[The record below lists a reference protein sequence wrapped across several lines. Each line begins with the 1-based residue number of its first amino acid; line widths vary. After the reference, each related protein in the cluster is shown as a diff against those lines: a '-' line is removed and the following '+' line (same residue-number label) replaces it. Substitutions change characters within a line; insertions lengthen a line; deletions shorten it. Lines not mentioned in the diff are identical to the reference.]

1 MFLFGYGVF
10 MNFCFV
16 KLKWKCIL
24 KLSQQVVSFL
34 DDIEGHS
41 LNNYVVKDY
50 CLLAK
55 SHLGQLFND
64 LNIVDDNYSHNNV
77 FKK

>member
-1 MFLFGYGVF
+1 

-41 LNNYVVKDY
+41 LNNYVVTDY

-55 SHLGQLFND
+55 SHLGQLLND
-64 LNIVDDNYSHNNV
+64 LNIVDDNYSNNNV
-77 FKK
+77 LKK